1 VENRLSSKPRDLP
14 RFILE
19 EVGMMTRTSRVPSE
33 NIESANEYVGL
44 LCEALDEAA
53 QTIEQEMST
62 PS

>member
-1 VENRLSSKPRDLP
+1 
-14 RFILE
+14 
-19 EVGMMTRTSRVPSE
+19 MMTQTSRVPSE